1 MPLDTAAQCF
11 ALLVSGP
18 APLSVDGRG
27 FAGLP
32 DRLIPLDELRSRLMR
47 GRCPPRTRDA
57 VWRLLIERARA
68 QGAAWTLAC
77 AGMALPALAGICRW
91 ASAKFPGE
99 SFDLQ
104 GEVLTGFLG
113 ALATIDVERP
123 RPHVRLR
130 WAAYRRALAALYEA
144 LDAPAPVA
152 HGFRSAPPK
161 PPWGHP
167 DFVLARAVRVGVLTR
182 TEADLIGRTRLETDS
197 VAGWARTHAKPPST
211 VYQARRRAE
220 LRLRAYLT
228 QGQQP
233 AEQAVSA
240 CISITRTPARLPNRP
255 RVWAAVSKRAA

>member
-1 MPLDTAAQCF
+1 
-11 ALLVSGP
+11 
-18 APLSVDGRG
+18 
-27 FAGLP
+27 
-32 DRLIPLDELRSRLMR
+32 
-47 GRCPPRTRDA
+47 
-57 VWRLLIERARA
+57 
-68 QGAAWTLAC
+68 
-77 AGMALPALAGICRW
+77 
-91 ASAKFPGE
+91 
-99 SFDLQ
+99 
-104 GEVLTGFLG
+104 
-113 ALATIDVERP
+113 
-123 RPHVRLR
+123 RLR